1 MIGRNDPCLCGSG
14 KKYKKC
20 CENKETKSVQDVMM
34 EEIESTLQTFY
45 STYPERKDI
54 REYIELVQAWGPKLE
69 NALQRELIEAV
80 VLDEFFYH
88 HRIDIWQSY
97 LKRTLKK
104 IVRPSTRDL
113 LARWEQP
120 ILFVGQIISVHDKYM
135 EAKHLITEQVYQI
148 RRENNKPIPEDMYVF
163 AFIVDDGTDVAEH
176 VLALSTLIFFPKEHK
191 ETFAAFKSE
200 FEKSDMTS
208 TEFLKVNHLKLWES
222 LVAGG
227 YAGEEFNDFQ
237 TEVMEQT
244 KGFMTEKGLDS
255 AELISTLED
264 YLIEQQP
271 KARKAAAIS
280 AGAIRFAQERGLF
293 GNQSFTVK
301 EIAEHF
307 GISAS
312 SLNKY
317 YQELLAYV
325 PVTA

>member
-20 CENKETKSVQDVMM
+20 CENKETKSVQQVMM

-54 REYIELVQAWGPKLE
+54 REYIELVQTWGPKLE
-69 NALQRELIEAV
+69 GALQRELIEAV

-88 HRIDIWQSY
+88 HRTDIWQSY
-97 LKRTLKK
+97 LKRSLKK

-113 LARWEQP
+113 LASWEQP
-120 ILFVGQIISVHDKYM
+120 ILFVGQILNVHEKYM
-135 EAKHLITEQVYQI
+135 EAKHIITDKVYQI

-163 AFIVDDGTDVAEH
+163 AFIVDDGSAIEEH

-191 ETFAAFKSE
+191 PTFDKYKSD
-200 FEKSDMTS
+200 FEKSGLS
-208 TEFLKVNHLKLWES
+208 AIEFLKQNHLNLWES

-244 KGFMTEKGLDS
+244 KSFLEEKGLES

-271 KARKAAAIS
+271 KARKSSAIS
-280 AGAIRFAQERGLF
+280 AGAIRYAQERDLF
-293 GNQSFTVK
+293 AGVSFTVK
-301 EIAEHF
+301 EIAEYF
-307 GISAS
+307 GVSAS

>member
-69 NALQRELIEAV
+69 NTLQRELIEAV
-80 VLDEFFYH
+80 VLDEYFYH

-104 IVRPSTRDL
+104 IVRPSTREL
-113 LARWEQP
+113 LGKWEQP
-120 ILFVGQIISVHDKYM
+120 ILFVGQIMTVHEKYM
-135 EAKHLITEQVYQI
+135 EAKHLITDKVYQI

-163 AFIVDDGTDVAEH
+163 AFIVDDGSDVAEH

-191 ETFAAFKSE
+191 DTFAAFKAE
-200 FEKSDMTS
+200 FKKSGLTA
-208 TEFLKVNHLKLWES
+208 EQYLKENHLKLWES

-237 TEVMEQT
+237 TEVMQQT
-244 KGFMTEKGLDS
+244 TAFMTEKGLES

-280 AGAIRFAQERGLF
+280 AGAIRFAKERGLF
-293 GNQSFTVK
+293 GDNSFTVK

-325 PVTA
+325 PVHA

>member
-20 CENKETKSVQDVMM
+20 CENKETKSVQQVMM

-69 NALQRELIEAV
+69 KALQRELIEAV

-88 HRIDIWQSY
+88 HRIDIWTSY

-120 ILFVGQIISVHDKYM
+120 TLFVGQILAVHEQYM
-135 EAKHLITEQVYQI
+135 EAKHLITEEVYQI

-163 AFIVDDGTDVAEH
+163 AFIVDDGSDVAQH

-191 ETFAAFKSE
+191 ETFKKFKIE
-200 FEKSDMTS
+200 FEKSGQTATD
-208 TEFLKVNHLKLWES
+208 FLKANHLNLWEQ

-244 KGFMTEKGLDS
+244 KGFLTEKGLDS
-255 AELISTLED
+255 AALISTLED

-271 KARKAAAIS
+271 KARKSSAIS
-280 AGAIRFAQERGLF
+280 AGAIRYAQERNLF
-293 GNQSFTVK
+293 DGTSFTVK
-301 EIAEHF
+301 EIAEYF
-307 GISAS
+307 GVSAS

>member
-1 MIGRNDPCLCGSG
+1 MIGRNEPCLCGSG

-20 CENKETKSVQDVMM
+20 CENKEVKSTQQVMM

-45 STYPERKDI
+45 NTYPERKDI

-69 NALQRELIEAV
+69 GALQRELIEAV

-97 LKRTLKK
+97 LKRSLKK
-104 IVRPSTRDL
+104 MVRPSTINL
-113 LARWEQP
+113 LARWETP
-120 ILFVGQIISVHDKYM
+120 TLFVGQILAVHEQYM
-135 EAKHLITEQVYQI
+135 EAKHLITEEVYQI

-163 AFIVDDGTDVAEH
+163 AFIVDDGSDVAQH

-191 ETFAAFKSE
+191 DTFAKFKVD
-200 FEKSDMTS
+200 FEKSGQTS
-208 TEFLKVNHLKLWES
+208 NEFLKANHLKLWEQ

-237 TEVMEQT
+237 TEVMEQM
-244 KGFMTEKGLDS
+244 KGFLTAKGLES
-255 AELISTLED
+255 AALVSTLED

-271 KARKAAAIS
+271 KARKSAAIS
-280 AGAIRFAQERGLF
+280 AGAIRFAQERGFF
-293 GNQSFTVK
+293 GDQSFTVK

-307 GISAS
+307 GVAAS

-325 PVTA
+325 SVTA